1 MLKKE
6 AYEIYDKVRKD
17 EFPPT
22 NPIVLS
28 KAQLIFAEEG
38 QPKMAACI
46 AQWLVQIEGGNI
58 DLDTYK
64 NLCEL

>member
-17 EFPPT
+17 THPPT
-22 NPIVLS
+22 NRIVLS

-46 AQWLVQIEGGNI
+46 AQWVVQLEGGKI

-64 NLCEL
+64 KLCDI